1 MRSDCLPVLLSAL
14 FLHLA
19 TLESPAQTVN
29 AARAHPTHAANYNWF
44 NEDAGLDKVLGIS
57 ADRAYIE
64 LLKNRK
70 STPVIVAVIDG
81 GVDTSHED
89 LRKTLWTNKKE
100 IAGNGKD
107 DDRNGYVDDIHGWD
121 FIGGKTGDVNHDTE
135 EITRLVAALGP
146 KYANSARPKSDP
158 EKKEFDLY
166 QKAKENY
173 DKDLSKNQE
182 QAGILDKLYNTVK
195 ESADLVKAEL
205 KTKKIDSV
213 SVKSYKG
220 TDPRVGQAV
229 SIMMR
234 MFQFGIKDIDVGLAE
249 IADERKHFQSLVDYG
264 LNLKYNPRTIVG
276 DNYADLYEQHYG
288 NADVMGPD
296 ALHGSHVSGI
306 IGALRNNNVGI
317 KGVADNV
324 QIMAIRTVPDGDER
338 DKDVANAI
346 RYAID
351 NGAQIVN
358 MSFGKS
364 FSPGKEAVD
373 KAVRYAEQKG
383 VLLVHAAGN
392 EAANKDSVPN
402 YPSRTYNDGTVATN
416 WIEVGASSRTNDQ
429 NLVASFSNYG
439 KASVDVF
446 APGVDILSTVPHQ
459 NGYTTESGTS
469 MASPV
474 VTGLAAVLKEYF
486 PSLTPAE
493 IRKIIMDSS
502 VKYTT
507 RVLRPGSQ
515 ELVPFNQLSIS
526 GGIANL
532 YNAIQMA
539 MASSASR

>member
-1 MRSDCLPVLLSAL
+1 MRSIFLTVLLSAL

-19 TLESPAQTVN
+19 TLDSPAQTVN

-234 MFQFGIKDIDVGLAE
+234 MFQFGIKDIDAGLAE

-264 LNLKYNPRTIVG
+264 LNLNYNPRTIVG

>member
-1 MRSDCLPVLLSAL
+1 MRSNCLPVLLSAL

-19 TLESPAQTVN
+19 TPESPAQTVT
-29 AARAHPTHAANYNWF
+29 AARTHPTHAANYNWF
-44 NEDAGLDKVLGIS
+44 NEDAGLDNVLGIS

-107 DDRNGYVDDIHGWD
+107 DDGNGYVDDIHGWD

-146 KYANSARPKSDP
+146 KYANSDRPKSDS

-173 DKDLSKNQE
+173 DKDLSKDQE

-234 MFQFGIKDIDVGLAE
+234 MFQFGIKDIDAGLAE

-346 RYAID
+346 RYAVD

-446 APGVDILSTVPHQ
+446 APGVNILSTVPHR
-459 NGYTTESGTS
+459 NGYITESGTS

-515 ELVPFNQLSIS
+515 ELVPFNRLSIS

-539 MASSASR
+539 IASSASR

>member
-1 MRSDCLPVLLSAL
+1 MRSIFLTVLLSAL

-19 TLESPAQTVN
+19 TLDSPAQTVN

-234 MFQFGIKDIDVGLAE
+234 MFQFGIKDIDAGLAE

>member
-1 MRSDCLPVLLSAL
+1 MRSIFLTVLLSAL

-19 TLESPAQTVN
+19 TLDSPAQTVS
-29 AARAHPTHAANYNWF
+29 AARTNPTHPANDNWF
-44 NEDAGLDKVLGIS
+44 NEDAGLNKVMGIS

-107 DDRNGYVDDIHGWD
+107 DDGNGYVDDIHGWD

-146 KYANSARPKSDP
+146 KYANSDRPKSDP
-158 EKKEFDLY
+158 EKKEFDMY

-182 QAGILDKLYNTVK
+182 QAGILDKLYTTVK

-205 KTKKIDSV
+205 KTKKVDSV

-234 MFQFGIKDIDVGLAE
+234 MFQFGIKDIDAGLVE

-264 LNLKYNPRTIVG
+264 LNLNYNPRTVVG

-346 RYAID
+346 RYAVD

-446 APGVDILSTVPHQ
+446 APGVGILSTVPHR
-459 NGYTTESGTS
+459 NGYATESGTS

-539 MASSASR
+539 IASSASR